1 MMNMKKLKLFTLMM
15 ALLLLALPL
24 AACTPETTDPETPER
39 KLTVDLDLTAEWNKV
54 TTENSLVQG
63 CVVVRKA
70 FLEENPDAVAAF
82 LHAYEAS
89 IAFLNESTD
98 EAAQMVVD
106 AGIFSS
112 APVVK
117 KAVPKSNV
125 CYVEGEAMKSAMQNY
140 LSILHSINPASIG
153 NAMPA
158 DDFYYTPVEPNA
170 SADLSGVKVNVYTLN
185 GTTGFGMAK
194 LMKDASAGNTALDY
208 TFTVKTDAAD
218 VLAALINGDADI
230 AALPTNAAANL
241 YNKTGGKVAILA
253 VNTLGCLYLM
263 NNTGVAVTSIADLK
277 GKTVYVPAQNPT
289 FIFTYL
295 CRQNGLVVGEDVIID
310 STTYSTPAL
319 LRDAVAAGEVD
330 YAVLPEPMVTIAQNA
345 AAQANAPQK

>member
-1 MMNMKKLKLFTLMM
+1 M
-15 ALLLLALPL
+15 
-24 AACTPETTDPETPER
+24 
-39 KLTVDLDLTAEWNKV
+39 KV
-54 TTENSLVQG
+54 TLNARVPYAILAEDD
-63 CVVVRKA
+63 VVC
-70 FLEENPDAVAAF
+70 
-82 LHAYEAS
+82 
-89 IAFLNESTD
+89 T
-98 EAAQMVVD
+98 
-106 AGIFSS
+106 
-112 APVVK
+112 APVD
-117 KAVPKSNV
+117 
-125 CYVEGEAMKSAMQNY
+125 MLQ
-140 LSILHSINPASIG
+140 
-153 NAMPA
+153 
-158 DDFYYTPVEPNA
+158 
-170 SADLSGVKVNVYTLN
+170 SGYGDIVGKYSCLN
-185 GTTGFGMAK
+185 DWK
-194 LMKDASAGNTALDY
+194 
-208 TFTVKTDAAD
+208 
-218 VLAALINGDADI
+218 LAALINGDADI